1 MQLIISDGE
10 VSADGYDKQRRILL
24 CKGPF
29 ISTRLAQSRFSG
41 NSRPSAAI
49 LNAVMD
55 NLATDCFGSVKN
67 VERGT
72 VFFKK
77 LPADVTDEAL
87 ARCEVQRERYF
98 QAFNERTD
106 KSIISRESF
115 NIFLQESPNKDRLK
129 EEHDITPEE
138 D

>member
-1 MQLIISDGE
+1 MVPDGDISTH
-10 VSADGYDKQRRILL
+10 GYEKQRRILL

-29 ISTRLAQSRFSG
+29 ISTRFAQRSFSG

-55 NLATDCFGSVKN
+55 NLATDGFGLVKN
-67 VERGT
+67 IERST
-72 VFFKK
+72 LFFKK
-77 LPADVTDEAL
+77 LPADVTDESL
-87 ARCEVQRERYF
+87 ARYEVQHERYL
-98 QAFNERTD
+98 QAFNERAER
-106 KSIISRESF
+106 SIISRESF
-115 NIFLQESPNKDRLK
+115 NRFMQESPNKDRLK